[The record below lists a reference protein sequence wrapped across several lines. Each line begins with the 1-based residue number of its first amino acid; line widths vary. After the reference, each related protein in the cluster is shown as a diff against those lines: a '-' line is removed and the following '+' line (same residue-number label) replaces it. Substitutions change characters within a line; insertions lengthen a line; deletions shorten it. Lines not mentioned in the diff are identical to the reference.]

1 MGEEVLEMTS
11 NQEGEKDMPKGI
23 GEVTIK
29 VGQILQGLDDEG
41 YSLDDVLQV
50 GVQLLSVIKARN
62 EADAIIQ
69 VKEKALDEVMKKIS
83 QSVPNLN
90 KREFA
95 KAFAASPNFFNAAGN

>member
-1 MGEEVLEMTS
+1 MV
-11 NQEGEKDMPKGI
+11 KGI
-23 GEVTIK
+23 AEVTMK

-41 YSLDDVLQV
+41 YSLDDVLQI

-69 VKEKALDEVMKKIS
+69 VKEKALDAVMKKIS

-90 KREFA
+90 KKEFA
-95 KAFAASPNFFNAAGN
+95 KAFATPPNIFNAVGN